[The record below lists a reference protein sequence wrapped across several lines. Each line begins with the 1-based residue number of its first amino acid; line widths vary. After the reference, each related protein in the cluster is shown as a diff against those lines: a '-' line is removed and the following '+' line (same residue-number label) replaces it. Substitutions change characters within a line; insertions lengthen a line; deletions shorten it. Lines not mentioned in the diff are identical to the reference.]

1 MKVAVYFA
9 LLIVLCAIFS
19 VDNADAR
26 RFKFKFPTKVKS
38 AVSDAVK
45 SAAQK
50 LPSKFM
56 TRVKNAGNRAKKVFS
71 GTQALL
77 KEIRPVSVQG
87 MDRLSVNV
95 TVTWSRWN
103 QSVDSVLLPQMAFTF
118 EDAGQSADH
127 RAVVVGTRPSK
138 LMNGTGLRPAHVVYD
153 FSLDPTSAV
162 TVVRAGRQCYQIP
175 ASAGLT
181 FTSASA
187 QLASSNGTNV
197 TSALTE
203 VKLNATGNKL
213 DATATEAL
221 VNGNP
226 EVEAFCAFLPIYE
239 ATTADPATFPAL
251 GGEGQDEMVISVLTL
266 NSKVTIL
273 ANKEAQLKRKI
284 NQMKKK
290 VKTHMKN
297 KMNQMKKRMQ
307 STFG

>member
-1 MKVAVYFA
+1 MKVTAFFAVF
-9 LLIVLCAIFS
+9 LVLCAIFS

-38 AVSDAVK
+38 AASNAVK
-45 SAAQK
+45 SA
-50 LPSKFM
+50 
-56 TRVKNAGNRAKKVFS
+56 GNQAKKALT

-77 KEIRPVSVQG
+77 KRIRPVSRQA
-87 MDRLSVNV
+87 MERLSANV

-103 QSVDSVLLPQMAFTF
+103 QSVDSVLLPQMAFSF

-127 RAVVVGTRPSK
+127 RAVVVGTRASK

-162 TVVRAGRQCYQIP
+162 TVLRAGRRCYQIP

-197 TSALTE
+197 TNALTE
-203 VKLNATGNKL
+203 VQLNATGSKL
-213 DATATEAL
+213 DANATEAL
-221 VNGNP
+221 INGSP
-226 EVEAFCAFLPIYE
+226 EVEAFCTFLPIYE

-251 GGEGQDEMVISVLTL
+251 GGEGQDEMVTSVLTL

-273 ANKEAQLKRKI
+273 ANKEAQLKKKI
-284 NQMKKK
+284 NQMKNK
-290 VKTHMKN
+290 MKN